1 MTTTV
6 MFRVECEGSVY
17 RWRLWLSKF
26 EEESNFPPK
35 GCFDENVWYEGNA
48 FENRFVQYS
57 CRVVCCIEV
66 GRFVFSCPVESLI
79 QEDLVSTAISFEEF
93 GKVSLR
99 VATIQ
104 AAERV
109 PGTDRLLRL
118 EIDLGESSRQ
128 LVAGIGGQYE
138 PDSLLGR
145 QIVVVVNLEPAVIRG
160 VESQGMLLAASDPEG
175 TIALLA
181 PDKPLANGSSVS

>member
-1 MTTTV
+1 M
-6 MFRVECEGSVY
+6 
-17 RWRLWLSKF
+17 
-26 EEESNFPPK
+26 
-35 GCFDENVWYEGNA
+35 
-48 FENRFVQYS
+48 
-57 CRVVCCIEV
+57 
-66 GRFVFSCPVESLI
+66 
-79 QEDLVSTAISFEEF
+79 STAISFEEF